1 MIVKELRAM
10 RWSLLAGLAIVAL
23 ITFQLLATDLHA
35 VDLKA
40 VSDQTDASL
49 TAVTSGRLS
58 VGAAFLWAGYFST
71 TLYFLVALGGAIFGA
86 GLIASETS
94 SGTALLLLSRP
105 ISRQRIVLIKYGVA
119 ALGLLILSVLCG
131 ALALFLGALAGVKQ
145 PPLGGVL
152 LSVTLLWL
160 AELFV
165 MGVALVY
172 STLIPTSIAAG
183 VLGFFT
189 TYAIAIAP
197 LFHNGTT
204 NQYYLGGPDWSLA
217 TYWSSLDIYAG
228 GGDPVKAL
236 LVSLGVALIPLAIA
250 TLLFARKA
258 F

>member
-1 MIVKELRAM
+1 MIAKELRSM

-23 ITFQLLATDLHA
+23 ITFQVLATDLHT
-35 VDLKA
+35 VDLQA

-49 TAVTSGRLS
+49 TAITNGHISAA
-58 VGAAFLWAGYFST
+58 AAFLWAGYFST
-71 TLYFLVALGGAIFGA
+71 TLYFLVGIGGAIFGA

-105 ISRQRIVLIKYGVA
+105 ISRERILLIKYGVA

-145 PPLGGVL
+145 PSLGGVL
-152 LSVTLLWL
+152 ISVALLWL

-165 MGVALVY
+165 MGIALVY
-172 STLIPTSIAAG
+172 SVLFPIGIAAG

-197 LFHNGTT
+197 DFHNATT
-204 NQYYLGGPDWSLA
+204 NQYYLGGPDWSVA

-236 LVSLGVALIPLAIA
+236 LVSLGVALIPLVIA
-250 TLLFARKA
+250 SLLFARKA